1 MAEKE
6 LKATEKTVLKHSRDG
21 VMEKNLA
28 DSSEKRVSKH
38 TEEVVLKTEAPSDM
52 RFDKLQAVGIA
63 APEPTKC
70 RFSKA

>member
-38 TEEVVLKTEAPSDM
+38 T
-52 RFDKLQAVGIA
+52 
-63 APEPTKC
+63 
-70 RFSKA
+70 